1 MKRRAVRTIA
11 SWVLI
16 FAASALASCGGTNGP
31 AEPKPLT
38 PQQSERLSQAGYTNY
53 LAKGAEFEAN
63 SAFLVPGG
71 TESLTMAGTI
81 DWENHRGRALV
92 RGEGKDAGIT
102 EVYWEE
108 KFILERRPGLDTVIS
123 SMGGPPTAWI
133 ARTPDPAARQ
143 LDRLVGLIVGMA
155 TEQPDN
161 AVLIQQKE
169 DAAFLRDDELR
180 GTKVEVLRYS
190 NRNIYWL
197 DASDGSMLRFEGNS
211 VGGNAPVVIDVLS
224 RKDVD
229 PARPNA
235 DDVVPAEQIS
245 EIYSGLMG
253 N

>member
-1 MKRRAVRTIA
+1 MKRRAARTIA
-11 SWVLI
+11 SWMLV
-16 FAASALASCGGTNGP
+16 FATPTLVSCGASDGP

-38 PQQSERLSQAGYTNY
+38 AQQSERLAQAGYTNY

-63 SAFLVPGG
+63 SAFLMPGG
-71 TESLTMAGTI
+71 TESLMLVGKI

-102 EVYWEE
+102 EVYWEQ
-108 KFILERRPGLDTVIS
+108 KFIVERRPGLDTVIS
-123 SMGGPPTAWI
+123 SMGGPTAAWI

-169 DAAFLRDDELR
+169 DAAYLRDDELR

-190 NRNIYWL
+190 DRNIYWL
-197 DASDGSMLRFEGNS
+197 DAGDGSMLRFEGNS
-211 VGGNAPVVIDVLS
+211 AGGNAPVVIDVLS
-224 RKDVD
+224 RTVVDLVRPDAADVI
-229 PARPNA
+229 
-235 DDVVPAEQIS
+235 PAEQIA
-245 EIYSGLMG
+245 EIYAGLMG
-253 N
+253 S